1 MGLDWR
7 DYVVVDEALK
17 SPRDVDVL
25 IGDYSKA
32 KRELGWRSRTSFREL
47 VRIMV
52 RADLDRWSRWL
63 KGEPVPFD
71 APFYVESS
79 VVSGR

>member
-1 MGLDWR
+1 
-7 DYVVVDEALK
+7 VVNEALK
-17 SPRDVDVL
+17 RSRYVDVL
-25 IGDYSKA
+25 VGDCSKA
-32 KRELGWRSRTSFREL
+32 ERELGWRPRTSFREL

-63 KGEPVPFD
+63 KGEPVPLD
-71 APFYVESS
+71 APFYAESS